1 MNHPTLTM
9 GQFVVEADCLY
20 KKLTDDGLNAYDIGS
35 LAYRM
40 LVVALT
46 EVESD
51 ADEIADAISEG
62 VLKYEDVKIGQE
74 VMI

>member
-9 GQFVVEADCLY
+9 GQSVVEADLLY
-20 KKLTDDGLNAYDIGS
+20 EKLSDDGLNPYDIGS
-35 LAYRM
+35 IAYRM
-40 LVVALT
+40 LIVALT

-51 ADEIADAISEG
+51 GDEIADAISEG

-74 VMI
+74 MMM